1 MKKTLSI
8 LIALTLCLGLMLP
21 MVASAETDVE
31 KAIKEAQNMT
41 WDELLAKAKE
51 EIGDGELGIM
61 STTSRVINEESFTK
75 LTGIKLAEGSN
86 PNDSKIYE
94 LMEGEIGAGLY
105 TADVILTQD
114 SFMLVNKAVANGW
127 VLNYVPK
134 GLADIAL
141 ESDLNPLV
149 CTYNTRL
156 FFYNDGGNKEMKLYT
171 NVWQLTEPEFAGMEF
186 KNPVDEKTSMNCLIT
201 MTSEKY
207 QAKLAEAYKE
217 YYGKEWVSDG
227 TYMNIAY
234 EWIHKFIMNCTFIN
248 KDSTIAK
255 DIADGAP
262 GSSGLFVFSKLRSVD
277 PTNITC
283 SCYDDIQGF
292 AGFLYPIYIQIAAN
306 AKYPYT
312 ACLFVNYCTSVEGY
326 TNVWGKDMGSY
337 SVNPEAPISENAK
350 SFGDQPLAYW
360 QDCAIVEDPV
370 HLQNVY
376 AFAYTQIAMW
386 CASK

>member
-8 LIALTLCLGLMLP
+8 LIALILCLGLMLP
-21 MVASAETDVE
+21 MAASAETDVE
-31 KAIKEAQNMT
+31 KAIREAQNMT

-61 STTSRVINEESFTK
+61 STTSRVINEESFTN

-156 FFYNDGGNKEMKLYT
+156 FFYNDGGNKEMKLY
-171 NVWQLTEPEFAGMEF
+171 
-186 KNPVDEKTSMNCLIT
+186 
-201 MTSEKY
+201 
-207 QAKLAEAYKE
+207 
-217 YYGKEWVSDG
+217 
-227 TYMNIAY
+227 
-234 EWIHKFIMNCTFIN
+234 
-248 KDSTIAK
+248 
-255 DIADGAP
+255 
-262 GSSGLFVFSKLRSVD
+262 
-277 PTNITC
+277 
-283 SCYDDIQGF
+283 
-292 AGFLYPIYIQIAAN
+292 
-306 AKYPYT
+306 
-312 ACLFVNYCTSVEGY
+312 
-326 TNVWGKDMGSY
+326 
-337 SVNPEAPISENAK
+337 
-350 SFGDQPLAYW
+350 
-360 QDCAIVEDPV
+360 
-370 HLQNVY
+370 
-376 AFAYTQIAMW
+376 
-386 CASK
+386 